1 MKAEHQS
8 CFNQMKKV
16 YIVTWKPEIIGFR
29 LIFIYFT
36 SRLIISDNHLKRI
49 IVQISMQKLKLHM
62 LYIEGVFEGNPNWLC
77 LSHIYNPY
85 QQSET
90 LPNSSI
96 NPNL

>member
-1 MKAEHQS
+1 
-8 CFNQMKKV
+8 
-16 YIVTWKPEIIGFR
+16 
-29 LIFIYFT
+29 
-36 SRLIISDNHLKRI
+36 
-49 IVQISMQKLKLHM
+49 MQKLKFHM

-90 LPNSSI
+90 LPNTSI